1 MILAVLVM
9 AVGLVFLILGALVA
23 QSFPGRGVLTLL
35 VGALLLVGGFVGYTE
50 WRDNQCRQGEICLER

>member
-1 MILAVLVM
+1 MSLAVVAM
-9 AVGLVFLILGALVA
+9 VVGLVFLVLGALIV